1 MLIKFV
7 TNGKDTG
14 LVEIKSGECLE
25 GVLSFQR
32 KDKARGVRLEF
43 VFETSTVSCK
53 SIIAHLNNSGSTHF
67 RFKTSGLFLS
77 TRKIIEKL
85 GAKPI
90 VIGDVWK
97 KGKAKIKLMLDLPMA
112 VDIVDEAV
120 S

>member
-1 MLIKFV
+1 MCSAFR
-7 TNGKDTG
+7 
-14 LVEIKSGECLE
+14 E
-25 GVLSFQR
+25 

-67 RFKTSGLFLS
+67 RFKTTPNETIFILASGLFLS

-90 VIGDVWK
+90 VIGDAWK